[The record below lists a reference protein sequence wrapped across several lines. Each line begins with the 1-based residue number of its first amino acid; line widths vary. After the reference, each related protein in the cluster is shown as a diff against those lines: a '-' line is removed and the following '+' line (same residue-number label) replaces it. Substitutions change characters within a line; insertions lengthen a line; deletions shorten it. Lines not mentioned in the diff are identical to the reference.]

1 MTGQLLP
8 VFPLGLSAC
17 LAFGNVNPVALIS
30 MHDGTFLSAGSRM
43 IPQARYARMQNTP
56 ARSGL
61 QLSIA
66 SACWPCFQGDFA

>member
-1 MTGQLLP
+1 
-8 VFPLGLSAC
+8 
-17 LAFGNVNPVALIS
+17 